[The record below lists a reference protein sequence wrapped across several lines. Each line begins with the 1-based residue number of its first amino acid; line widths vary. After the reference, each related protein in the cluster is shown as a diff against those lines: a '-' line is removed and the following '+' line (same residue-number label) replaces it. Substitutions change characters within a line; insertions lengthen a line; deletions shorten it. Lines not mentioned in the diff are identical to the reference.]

1 MTNPWKKRHRAI
13 SSPGEAV
20 HFHRQLHR
28 APPDWQRDWI
38 MEAAD
43 PRTFLHEQYR
53 KMEWDPEAEIREH
66 RSAFCPGSGYYK
78 EDASRDLRQIWRSL
92 MGRYAFGAAI
102 SVEGRIWELEKKIP
116 WRLWRWKDLA
126 IWRLGIAVLVG
137 FVLLASSSGTM
148 AMIERLDGL
157 GMAWC
162 FVAVELGVVFFLALA
177 EVQRRVGRRPWWR
190 VLLRRAFGVTV
201 GGALWAAPGAALQ
214 YWLKRTTPPLGVL
227 ALCAATAVLMGF
239 VFQLFW
245 QDRSIA
251 EPL

>member
-1 MTNPWKKRHRAI
+1 MTNLWKKRRRAI

-28 APPDWQRDWI
+28 APPDWRRDWI
-38 MEAAD
+38 MEAVD
-43 PRTFLHEQYR
+43 SRTFLHEQYR
-53 KMEWDPEAEIREH
+53 KMEWDLEAEISEPA
-66 RSAFCPGSGYYK
+66 SSFCPGLGYYK

-102 SVEGRIWELEKKIP
+102 SIEGRIWELEKKIS
-116 WRLWRWKDLA
+116 WRLWRWKDFA

-137 FVLLASSSGTM
+137 FALLASSSGTR
-148 AMIERLDGL
+148 AMIERIDGRGL
-157 GMAWC
+157 AWH
-162 FVAVELGVVFFLALA
+162 FVAAELVVVFFLALA

-190 VLLRRAFGVTV
+190 VLLWRAFWVTAA
-201 GGALWAAPGAALQ
+201 GALWALLGAALQ
-214 YWLKRTTPPLGVL
+214 YWLREPALPPGIL